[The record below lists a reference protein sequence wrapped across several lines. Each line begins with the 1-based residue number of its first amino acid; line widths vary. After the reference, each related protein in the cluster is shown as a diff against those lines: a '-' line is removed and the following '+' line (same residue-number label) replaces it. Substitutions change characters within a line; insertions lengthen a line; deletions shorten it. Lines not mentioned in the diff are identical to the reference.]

1 MIDSHPSNGTI
12 LEIVNVHKAFRGLV
26 ALNDVSLRVGAGQI
40 KGLIGPN
47 GAGKTTL
54 FNLIAGLALPTSGD
68 IRFRGQSLV
77 GLPSYQIAHL
87 GICRTFQ
94 NVQIFSGMT
103 VLENI
108 LVGCHRH
115 MRTGMLDAAIR
126 SRKMH
131 VEEEAARARAM
142 ELLERIGLAAWADAP
157 AESLPFGLQRILEI
171 GRALAASPK
180 MLLLDEPASGLNAL
194 EKQQLADLIRKIR
207 EDGMTIFLV
216 EHDMDLVMG
225 LADDIAVLDYGTLI
239 AQGSPEIVQKN
250 PRVIAAYLGV
260 ANEGLHVA

>member
-1 MIDSHPSNGTI
+1 MNDLNPSNGTI
-12 LEIVNVHKAFRGLV
+12 LEVIKVHKAFRGLV
-26 ALNDVSLRVGAGQI
+26 AVNDVSLGVDAGQI

-54 FNLIAGLALPTSGD
+54 FNMIAGLLPPTSGD
-68 IRFRGQSLV
+68 IRFRGQSIV
-77 GLPSYQIAHL
+77 GLPSYQIADL

-108 LVGCHRH
+108 LIGCHRH
-115 MRTGMLDAAIR
+115 MHSGMFDAAIR
-126 SRKMH
+126 SHKMRA
-131 VEEEAARARAM
+131 EEAETRARAVR
-142 ELLERIGLAAWADAP
+142 LLERIGLAAWADSA
-157 AESLPFGLQRILEI
+157 AENLPFGWQRVLEI
-171 GRALAASPK
+171 GRALATSPR

-194 EKQQLADLIRKIR
+194 EKQHLGDLILKIR
-207 EDGMTIFLV
+207 DDGVTIFLV

-225 LADDIAVLDYGTLI
+225 LANDIAVLDYGTLI
-239 AQGSPEIVQKN
+239 AQGSPELVQKN

-260 ANEGLHVA
+260 ANGG